1 MEEYLKFLE
10 NKKQC
15 RINSGFSIDDSELND
30 RLFDFQKYCI
40 KRALECGKFA
50 LFEDCGLGK
59 TFQQLEWSHHVSK
72 KINKPVLIL
81 APLGVVPQTI
91 QQGLKFG
98 YKIEEWHKLERIRK
112 HYLMLYD
119 NQR

>member
-15 RINSGFSIDDSELND
+15 RINSGFSIDYSELND

-50 LFEDCGLGK
+50 LFED
-59 TFQQLEWSHHVSK
+59 
-72 KINKPVLIL
+72 
-81 APLGVVPQTI
+81 
-91 QQGLKFG
+91 
-98 YKIEEWHKLERIRK
+98 
-112 HYLMLYD
+112 
-119 NQR
+119 